1 MPRVRTRFISTGLK
15 ADFPPM
21 KKNRDLTEDLFNL
34 FLSWLDPD
42 RDVAGKKYEAIR
54 HELIRKFNGR
64 QCRVSEELAD
74 QTFDRVIRRL
84 PAIIDSYQ
92 GDPSAYIYASA
103 RSVFFDHLE
112 KGWSPLPEDL
122 PDKTPLR
129 DDDQEERR
137 SECQDMCVSQL
148 APDDR
153 TLVLQYYR
161 EDKQAKID
169 HRRRLA
175 EALGIE
181 IETMRTRMH
190 RLRSQLRRC
199 VQECLEQA

>member
-1 MPRVRTRFISTGLK
+1 
-15 ADFPPM
+15 M
-21 KKNRDLTEDLFNL
+21 KKDWDLTEDLFNL
-34 FLSWLDPD
+34 FLSWLNPD

-54 HELIRKFNGR
+54 HELIRKFNSR

-84 PAIIDSYQ
+84 PAIIDSYR
-92 GDPSAYIYASA
+92 GDPEAYIYASA

-112 KGWSPLPEDL
+112 KCWVPLPEDL
-122 PDKTPLR
+122 PDKPILR
-129 DDDQEERR
+129 HDDHKERIA
-137 SECQDMCVSQL
+137 ECQDRCVSML
-148 APDDR
+148 DPADR
-153 TLVLQYYR
+153 KLVLQYYR

-175 EALGIE
+175 ESLGIE

-190 RLRSQLRRC
+190 RLRNQLRQC
-199 VQECLEQA
+199 VKDCLK

>member
-1 MPRVRTRFISTGLK
+1 
-15 ADFPPM
+15 M
-21 KKNRDLTEDLFNL
+21 KKEWDLTEDLFNL

-54 HELIRKFNGR
+54 HELIRKFDSR
-64 QCRVSEELAD
+64 QCRVSEDLAD
-74 QTFDRVIRRL
+74 QTIDRVIRRL

-92 GDPSAYIYASA
+92 GDPAAYIYASA

-112 KGWSPLPEDL
+112 KCWSPLPDDL
-122 PDKTPLR
+122 PDKILLR
-129 DDDQEERR
+129 DDDQKERR
-137 SECQDMCVSQL
+137 SECQDRCVSKL
-148 APDDR
+148 EPDDR
-153 TLVLQYYR
+153 KLVLQYYR

-190 RLRSQLRRC
+190 RLRNQLRQC
-199 VQECLEQA
+199 IQDCLEQT